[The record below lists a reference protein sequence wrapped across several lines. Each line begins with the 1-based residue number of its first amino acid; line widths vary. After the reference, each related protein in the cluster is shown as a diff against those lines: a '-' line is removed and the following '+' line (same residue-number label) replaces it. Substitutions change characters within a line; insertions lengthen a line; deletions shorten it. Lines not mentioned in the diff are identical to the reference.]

1 MSPLINAV
9 DAQAHEMC
17 ESADGFMRAST
28 VRLKEAGDTESA
40 VRATIIA
47 VREYE
52 WSAKLWDLLGNH
64 EFARKCRARAEAANL
79 GTWTDPALNALSGA
93 GMSPGT
99 TDGSVG

>member
-1 MSPLINAV
+1 MSRFVNAV
-9 DAQAHEMC
+9 DTLAHEMC

-40 VRATIIA
+40 DRAAVIA

-64 EFARKCRARAEAANL
+64 EFARKCRGRAEAARL
-79 GTWTDPALNALSGA
+79 GTWTDPALNESQ
-93 GMSPGT
+93 S
-99 TDGSVG
+99 

>member
-1 MSPLINAV
+1 MSRLNSAI

-28 VRLKEAGDTESA
+28 VCLKEEGDTESA
-40 VRATIIA
+40 ARAMIIA

-52 WSAKLWDLLGNH
+52 WSARLWDLLGNH
-64 EFARKCRARAEAANL
+64 EFARKCRARAEAASS

-93 GMSPGT
+93 GDSPST
-99 TDGSVG
+99 NY